1 MGLVDLR
8 LLLDLLLATALGLV
22 LLARVKEPRT
32 LWLLRGY
39 LLLVALAWV
48 VQRYANL
55 PLTSKLVDALVL
67 ACSLAL
73 AILWQGDLRR
83 LMELLGTGRLDV
95 LFGSQGAD
103 KLASGAVA
111 VLSEAAGKLSQ
122 LRRGG
127 LIVLDLGSDLRP
139 EDFLNPG
146 IALDAQLSV
155 DLILNLFTANTPL
168 HDGALLV
175 KGNRIL
181 SAGVILPI
189 SRQGLNRFGTRHLA
203 ALGITERFDRC
214 LCIVVSEE
222 TGTLSLARQGRL
234 ERPITSGRLQELLA
248 DAMAQSAAKPGS
260 KGAAK
265 PQTKPQSKGPG
276 QANARGPALG
286 PGPTNGAAAA
296 RSGPG
301 NDPAASPKS
310 PARTGL
316 TVAKE
321 GPDPHA

>member
-1 MGLVDLR
+1 MFGLGPLDLR
-8 LLLDLLLATALGLV
+8 LLLDLLFATGLGMV
-22 LLARVKEPRT
+22 LLARVNEPRT

-39 LLLVALAWV
+39 LTPVALAWV
-48 VQRYANL
+48 VQRFADL

-73 AILWQGDLRR
+73 AILWQGELRR

-95 LFGSQGAD
+95 LFGSRRAD
-103 KLASGAVA
+103 QLASGSVA
-111 VLSEAAGKLSQ
+111 VLSEAAGRLSQ

-155 DLILNLFTANTPL
+155 DLLLNLFAQDTPL
-168 HDGALLV
+168 HDGAVLV
-175 KGNRIL
+175 KDNRIL
-181 SAGVILPI
+181 SAGVILPL
-189 SRQGLNRFGTRHLA
+189 SRHQGLNRYGTRHLA

-234 ERPITSGRLQELLA
+234 ERPITSSRLQELLS
-248 DAMAQSAAKPGS
+248 DAVVKSSGKGSAKAAAKASANPASRLPSVSGRS
-260 KGAAK
+260 VAA
-265 PQTKPQSKGPG
+265 
-276 QANARGPALG
+276 
-286 PGPTNGAAAA
+286 
-296 RSGPG
+296 
-301 NDPAASPKS
+301 DSPDRH
-310 PARTGL
+310 P
-316 TVAKE
+316 
-321 GPDPHA
+321 